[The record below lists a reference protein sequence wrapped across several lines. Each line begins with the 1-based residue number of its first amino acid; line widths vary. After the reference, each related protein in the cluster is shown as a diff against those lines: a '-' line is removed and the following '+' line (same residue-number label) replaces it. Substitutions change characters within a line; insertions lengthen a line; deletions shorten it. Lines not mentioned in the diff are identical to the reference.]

1 MTPQIYIDFLEFYV
15 NLQEIYTY
23 INITTMEQNEMMN
36 GMSRSERAVMFK
48 RDHNCCQAVLL
59 AFAPELDLPQEKLL
73 AMGACFGS
81 GMGCMEE
88 TCGALCGAQIAQ
100 GLLKFDNQRMN
111 PQASRL
117 RAEFEQ
123 RCGATKCKDL
133 KGVGSDR
140 GVLCSCED
148 CVHHAVEALEYF
160 L

>member
-1 MTPQIYIDFLEFYV
+1 
-15 NLQEIYTY
+15 
-23 INITTMEQNEMMN
+23 MN
-36 GMSRSERAVMFK
+36 VMPRRERAVMFK

-59 AFAPELDLPQEKLL
+59 AFAPELQLPEEKLL

-100 GLLKFDNQRMN
+100 GLLKFDNRRMN
-111 PQASRL
+111 PQASQL
-117 RAEFEQ
+117 RAEFEMW
-123 RCGATKCKDL
+123 CGATRCKDL

-148 CVHHAVEALEYF
+148 CVRHAVDSLEEM

>member
-1 MTPQIYIDFLEFYV
+1 
-15 NLQEIYTY
+15 
-23 INITTMEQNEMMN
+23 MEEDLMMSEMP
-36 GMSRSERAVMFK
+36 RRERAVMYK
-48 RDHNCCQAVLL
+48 HDYNCCQAVLL
-59 AFAPELDLPQEKLL
+59 AFAPELGLPKEKLL

-100 GLLKFDNQRMN
+100 GLLKYDNRRMN
-111 PQASRL
+111 PQASQL

-123 RCGATKCKDL
+123 RCGATRCKDL

-140 GVLCSCED
+140 GPLCSCED
-148 CVHHAVEALEYF
+148 CVRHAVEALEEK

>member
-1 MTPQIYIDFLEFYV
+1 
-15 NLQEIYTY
+15 
-23 INITTMEQNEMMN
+23 MEEDLTMN
-36 GMSRSERAVMFK
+36 GMPRRERAVMYK

-59 AFAPELDLPQEKLL
+59 AYAPELGLPEEKLL

-81 GMGCMEE
+81 GMGSMEE

-100 GLLKFDNQRMN
+100 GLLKFDNRRMN

-123 RCGATKCKDL
+123 RCGATRCKDL

-148 CVHHAVEALEYF
+148 CVRRAVDALDEMI
-160 L
+160 